1 MPSGQEVKV
10 DMKNRL
16 SGTGIIIRDNPEAA
30 FGNSLFTG
38 DSRCHRIDVPDQL
51 IVGRIEVECVHKM
64 FSRNEQKMERR
75 DRRDILYDDNPLI
88 LKNLFCGERTGYYP
102 AKQTTFIHQRLLLTP
117 LLSDFIECSPLNP
130 FPQVDEK
137 FPVTLRPEN
146 GRFSLS
152 FHLESQTFSQSA
164 D

>member
-16 SGTGIIIRDNPEAA
+16 SGTGIIIRDNPEAT
-30 FGNSLFTG
+30 FGNSLFPG

-88 LKNLFCGERTGYYP
+88 LKNLLCGECPLDYP
-102 AKQTTFIHQRLLLTP
+102 AKYTIFIHQRLLFDIIIIGLHRAHYF
-117 LLSDFIECSPLNP
+117 LHP
-130 FPQVDEK
+130 FSS
-137 FPVTLRPEN
+137 
-146 GRFSLS
+146 GR
-152 FHLESQTFSQSA
+152 
-164 D
+164 